1 MGLAEHRSEIEN
13 IIIGTLVCRCDEF
26 AKHELEA
33 ADFSGETSRETFLE
47 MQKFHASGKGWDF
60 MLLAG
65 QAPRHLTG
73 YLNDV
78 TFAGDPLQFVTS
90 LLPVYVQELKTLRGD
105 SLISEVLGEMDAADP
120 IAVAKEIQR
129 RAEKLFAGAAVE
141 TVGKIAEEIVAR
153 LKSGEGAL
161 GITSGYIGI
170 DKLTGGLRPK
180 TLTIVGGR
188 TSMGKSSFL
197 ANIALNVAGNG
208 KRVHFQALEE
218 SSESIAT
225 RMLSNR
231 GRISTM
237 RISARNLDMEELDRV
252 IRAAKNLSSH
262 AIIIDETCGISS
274 ENICAR
280 IRKAHSAAPYDLV
293 IIDHI
298 QRIREREATR
308 HMEISRAIQTF
319 KNLAKEISTP
329 VIVASQIARAAED
342 GRDARPELRN
352 LKESGDHEQEADVVM
367 LLYRPSYYDKN
378 MIDKSSVEIAIG
390 KNRDGPTGHVDLR
403 WSPTV
408 MEFHEDV
415 RGEDQNGATEAGAHW
430 SDR

>member
-1 MGLAEHRSEIEN
+1 MGFHAFSGTGPETPNWISERRN
-13 IIIGTLVCRCDEF
+13 VCR
-26 AKHELEA
+26 
-33 ADFSGETSRETFLE
+33 RP
-47 MQKFHASGKGWDF
+47 ASVRD
-60 MLLAG
+60 
-65 QAPRHLTG
+65 
-73 YLNDV
+73 
-78 TFAGDPLQFVTS
+78 
-90 LLPVYVQELKTLRGD
+90 
-105 SLISEVLGEMDAADP
+105 
-120 IAVAKEIQR
+120 IAVTCLRTRTEDAKRGQPHQR
-129 RAEKLFAGAAVE
+129 GPGRNGRRRSYRGGERNSAACREV
-141 TVGKIAEEIVAR
+141 VCGCGGRDRRKNR
-153 LKSGEGAL
+153 GEGAL

-293 IIDHI
+293 IIDNI

-352 LKESGDHEQEADVVM
+352 LKESGDLEQEADVVM